1 MIRKDLNIR
10 KIRKNSNDELEQERS
25 DRIKCIRESD
35 LDDEAYMAELKKIKE
50 IGEIIDKDKKPKM
63 DGQTKAAI
71 IKGVF
76 SLVAI
81 AGIVVYENREVIHSK
96 LGMNIATRGI

>member
-1 MIRKDLNIR
+1 MIRKDLNIK
-10 KIRKNSNDELEQERS
+10 KIRKNSNNELEQEREQIVK
-25 DRIKCIRESD
+25 DLRNSD
-35 LDDEAYMAELKKIKE
+35 LDNEAYMAELKKIKE
-50 IGEIIDKDKKPKM
+50 LGEIIDKDKKPKM

-81 AGIVVYENREVIHSK
+81 AGIVVYENRDVIHSK